1 MERNMDTRINRA
13 IEFAIFAF
21 FVSTSLS
28 AAPIIIG
35 AESGALRSLD
45 GAWGIG
51 CESGGPGLPDE
62 NEVLVFEGDT
72 VAGKLIT
79 YTSTDGTCSSGGVI
93 TTEAAGTVVAVED
106 FVTLGWL
113 GEFGN
118 PVLPPLRLDGTGS
131 LNPNPT
137 VTKLEFFIPGAPT
150 ERTFFYMDDTAE
162 PWCLYRDAGTDT
174 TYSDYV
180 STFERRCMVDV
191 PPVTP
196 ECDIQLNQT
205 SFGNGDTVTANVYR
219 FANLTTAPIATEM
232 KFWLGVPGIP
242 PISVANVGSD
252 GSIELPAGL
261 DSDFGPIP
269 LIPVTAALPRGTYE
283 FSCRFLDPVTGELLA
298 EDRNFFEI
306 VYSVGDIGPAGGIV
320 FYVTDGGRHGLE
332 AAPVDQGDP
341 GGFAAWG
348 CHGIGLGANRTA
360 IGTGAQ
366 NTADILARCAE
377 PGIAAEYVDAYSL
390 NGFDDWFLPSKD
402 ELNELYLNRSV
413 VGSFDV
419 HDYWSS
425 SEGIVFNA
433 WGQNLVSGSQN
444 VNSKDYRGRV
454 RAIRAF

>member
-269 LIPVTAALPRGTYE
+269 LIPVAAALPRGTYE
-283 FSCRFLDPVTGELLA
+283 YSCRFLDPVTGELLA
-298 EDRNFFEI
+298 EDRNFFDI
-306 VYSVGDIGPAGGIV
+306 SYAIGDTGPAGGIV
-320 FYVTDGGRHGLE
+320 FFVTPDGFHGLE
-332 AAPVDQGDP
+332 AAPADLT
-341 GGFAAWG
+341 AIEWG
-348 CHGIGLGANRTA
+348 CDGTPIAGADETA

-366 NTADILARCAE
+366 NTADILAGCSTT
-377 PGIAAEYVDAYSL
+377 GIAAALADAYTL

-402 ELNELYLNRSV
+402 ELNELYLQKNV
-413 VGSFDV
+413 VGGFNRFG
-419 HDYWSS
+419 YWSS
-425 SEGIVFNA
+425 SEYLDFYA
-433 WGQNLVSGSQN
+433 WRQGFDVGDQYFADKSYG
-444 VNSKDYRGRV
+444 GGV
-454 RAIRAF
+454 RTIRAF